1 MNLKFRACTLGVL
14 GLTLWLVSWQ
24 WATTIGPFA
33 GTSGLP
39 TFDETATTA
48 ADLLSRRWYWD
59 AVAATVGISLMSLAI
74 ALIVGGAI
82 GLVTGYSKI
91 AYTILDPTIQFLRP
105 LPPVVLIPL
114 LVLIVGP
121 STALALILAVLGA
134 AWPILIQVR
143 AGVLATDPVALE
155 TARSLKLSW
164 WGTQANVVLPSAF
177 PYAATGVRIGA
188 AASLMLTI
196 GAGILVGAPGIGR
209 LVTTAQETGQADL
222 VFAVILWSGLLGLIY
237 TGLVSVVETAV
248 SSGRGP
254 GGVHA

>member
-1 MNLKFRACTLGVL
+1 MNPKFRTGALGAL
-14 GLTLWLVSWQ
+14 GLTLWLTSWQ
-24 WATTIGPFA
+24 WATTTGPFPD
-33 GTSGLP
+33 TSGLP
-39 TFDETATTA
+39 PLDRTATTA
-48 ADLLSRRWYWD
+48 AELLTRRSYWD
-59 AVAATVGISLMSLAI
+59 AVGATVGISLASLAI
-74 ALIVGGAI
+74 ALIIGGAI

-91 AYTILDPTIQFLRP
+91 AYAVLDPTIQFLRP

-121 STALALILAVLGA
+121 STELAVILSVLGA

-164 WGTQANVVLPSAF
+164 WRTQANVVLPSAF

-209 LVTTAQETGQADL
+209 LVATAQETGQADL

-237 TGLVSVVETAV
+237 TGLLSVAETFISA
-248 SSGRGP
+248 GRGP